1 VRSLPGHGSGYAANP
16 SAASSPPS
24 SALHRSVSLRP
35 AAAVMVTCA
44 MVMASAFGWM
54 LTVMP
59 SAQAQV
65 PPSVSGFPAAVW
77 APVSVAVDLPPELQ
91 MTSLYLPP
99 VTAGQGPSA
108 VVGFAGAFQLP
119 AGRWR
124 VSVGVGNPNGVTVR
138 TSLLWDGNDSVGV
151 VERLDGLLVEDLGSV
166 DVSVQASLVVIGLP
180 DEVFGGALGDVL
192 WVEAVLGEDSAPEA
206 TVRSDWYSRSSVFGE
221 GAPGLVTGGS
231 IGSVVGP
238 DREAVGTGAEPVVVD
253 TGAPATV
260 QVTGDVAVVELAA
273 PPASVAG
280 RTVAEVVDVVT
291 FSADPIVGTTGPQ
304 VRVNRTTGTVDLAAG
319 TLGGPVSLNDDASV
333 VTADPSWLPSGS
345 PDPDDPANP
354 AAGTLT
360 VDLPGAFDQLGLS
373 LPGDSLAVTITR
385 VVTGIDGTQVLAAG
399 MAADR
404 SWLDQ
409 GAPVAPVT
417 SLVEVTPAGTNDDS
431 GLTPLILAGVVL
443 GVVAVAGSIAL
454 SLARSRRKRA
464 NRPSDEAAA
473 VSSDFGWTYDSTS
486 SPASPPSAPETGPT
500 DEPAHPGSDDVLDH
514 ESATEAG
521 TDAAAGGSRPDP
533 APVPPADA
541 GSAPLAAL
549 DDELEA
555 LERRLRRLG
564 SSDG

>member
-1 VRSLPGHGSGYAANP
+1 V
-16 SAASSPPS
+16 
-24 SALHRSVSLRP
+24 RP
-35 AAAVMVTCA
+35 AAVMMACAV
-44 MVMASAFGWM
+44 VMASAFGWM

-65 PPSVSGFPAAVW
+65 PPSVSGFPASVW
-77 APVSVAVDLPPELQ
+77 APVSVPDDLPPALQ

-99 VTAGQGPSA
+99 VTDGQRPSA

-124 VSVGVGNPNGVTVR
+124 VSVGVGNPTGVTVR
-138 TSLLWDGNDSVGV
+138 TSMLWDGNDSVGV
-151 VERLDGLLVEDLGSV
+151 VERLDGLLVGDLGSV
-166 DVSVQASLVVIGLP
+166 DVSLQASLVVIGLP
-180 DEVFGGALGDVL
+180 DEVFGGSLGDVL

-206 TVRSDWYSRSSVFGE
+206 TVRSDWYSRSAVFGD

-238 DREAVGTGAEPVVVD
+238 DRDAVGTGAEPIAVD
-253 TGAPATV
+253 TGAPAAV
-260 QVTGDVAVVELAA
+260 QVTGDLAEVELAA
-273 PPASVAG
+273 PPTRVSG

-304 VRVNRTTGTVDLAAG
+304 VRVNRTTGTVDLTAG
-319 TLGGPVSLNDDASV
+319 TLGGPVSLTDDASV
-333 VTADPSWLPSGS
+333 VTADPSWLLSATS
-345 PDPDDPANP
+345 DPDDLATL

-360 VDLPGAFDQLGLS
+360 VDLPGAFDQLGLVGS
-373 LPGDSLAVTITR
+373 GDSLAVTITR
-385 VVTGIDGTQVLAAG
+385 VVTATDGTQVRTVG

-404 SWLDQ
+404 SWLDL

-417 SLVEVTPAGTNDDS
+417 SVVVTPAGTNDDS
-431 GLTPLILAGVVL
+431 GLARLMLAGVVL

-464 NRPSDEAAA
+464 NRPADEAA
-473 VSSDFGWTYDSTS
+473 VSSDFGWTYDGAAG
-486 SPASPPSAPETGPT
+486 PATPPSAPETAPAG
-500 DEPAHPGSDDVLDH
+500 EPADTGSDDVSDH
-514 ESATEAG
+514 
-521 TDAAAGGSRPDP
+521 DAAADAATGGSHPDTAP
-533 APVPPADA
+533 VPPADTAPVPPADA
-541 GSAPLAAL
+541 GPAPLAAL
-549 DDELEA
+549 DDELDA